1 MEHFG
6 GWVTKNVFIRR
17 CKNQAETLNMIQNEF
32 KTIIINFNGGLI
44 LLIRKTFIVEG
55 LWHVRVGEDQQDP
68 KIFEKDLSLC
78 HKLRFS
84 NPWIFANWWRKPLIF
99 QTINSVRPNNLSLKY
114 QRFTPFHTFNMLFL
128 FLLIALKGSKKDSDG
143 SGLRPFWK
151 FSCCDERSWLLSG
164 ERSLHYNKDLIDI
177 N

>member
-1 MEHFG
+1 MFRVTSRIVSALRCHSIRISRILTTKMEHFG

-17 CKNQAETLNMIQNEF
+17 CKNQAKTLNMIQNEF
-32 KTIIINFNGGLI
+32 ITIFINFNGGLI

-55 LWHVRVGEDQQDP
+55 LWHVRVGEDHQDP

-114 QRFTPFHTFNMLFL
+114 QRFTPL
-128 FLLIALKGSKKDSDG
+128 G
-143 SGLRPFWK
+143 
-151 FSCCDERSWLLSG
+151 
-164 ERSLHYNKDLIDI
+164 
-177 N
+177 